1 MQKKH
6 ISKER
11 SQKAVSVI
19 TTAAAI
25 CTLCAVPVFAADG
38 DGSGILT
45 PMNNLA
51 DLIFAILRIVGACVT
66 GWGIFELATAIR
78 SHDGAQKGPAIA
90 GIAGGLL
97 MFCIKEILQFIGVTL

>member
-6 ISKER
+6 ISKKFG
-11 SQKAVSVI
+11 QKAISAI

-25 CTLCAVPVFAADG
+25 CTLCAVPVFASDG
-38 DGSGILT
+38 GGVLS
-45 PMNNLA
+45 PMTNLV
-51 DLIFAILRIVGACVT
+51 DLIFSIIRIIGAGVT

-78 SHDGAQKGPAIA
+78 SHDGAQKGQAIA

-97 MFCIKEILQFIGVTL
+97 IIFAREILQFIGVSW